1 MGIIEGITEFL
12 PVSSTAHLILAG
24 DLFGWRGEV
33 AKTFEIF
40 IQLGAI
46 LAVVWLYRVRVL
58 RLLRCLWLREERAL
72 GTSILVSF
80 VPAALMGL
88 AFHPFIKRFLFTP
101 EVVGAALVAGGV
113 GILVI
118 ERVARPSVPEGVDRI
133 SLRTALGIGLAQC
146 LSLIP
151 GVSRSGATIMGAI
164 SLGVPRKSA
173 TEYSFLLAIP
183 TMVAATLFELVSGRS
198 GIQRQDYILFVL
210 GFLGAFFS
218 ALFIVQGFL
227 SFVQHHKFTSFA
239 WYRIC
244 FGSVVLIYAAL

>member
-1 MGIIEGITEFL
+1 MGIVEGITEFL

-24 DLFGWRGEV
+24 DLFGWRGEE

-72 GTSILVSF
+72 GASILVSF
-80 VPAALMGL
+80 IPAAAVGL
-88 AFHPFIKRFLFTP
+88 AFHPFIKRVLFSP
-101 EVVGAALVAGGV
+101 AVVGAALVAGGL
-113 GILVI
+113 GILLI
-118 ERVARPSVPEGVDRI
+118 ERLAHPRIPEGVDRI
-133 SLRTALGIGLAQC
+133 SLRTALGIGFAQC

-164 SLGVPRKSA
+164 WLGVPRKSA
-173 TEYSFLLAIP
+173 TEYSFLLAVP
-183 TMVAATLFELVSGRS
+183 TMVAATLFELASGLS
-198 GIQRQDYILFVL
+198 SIEKQDYGFFAL

-218 ALFIVQGFL
+218 ALLIVQGFL
-227 SFVQHHKFTSFA
+227 RYVQRHKFTSFA

-244 FGSVVLIYAAL
+244 FGSVVLVYALL